1 MIKCFLSHS
10 SKDKAS
16 YVRQVAEKLKTEI
29 KVYDEETFEKG
40 MSPIE
45 EIISGLGESSLFVV
59 FISESALNST
69 WVKDELSKAKI
80 LFDQEKL
87 DRIYPIIIDENIDFT
102 DQRIPQW
109 MRDNLN
115 IQPILNPGIAAR
127 KINARLTEIS
137 WNYHPRLKEK
147 KEIFVGR
154 NSLVKTIEERLDDFS
169 LITPSVLF
177 ASGLTSIG
185 RKSLLQ
191 YSLRK
196 SSCVRES
203 FEFPVISLSQYDGI
217 EDFILKINDLGLC
230 KVEKLRER
238 LSGTYEEKINIAKEF
253 VEKLVTEKERILI
266 EDRGTIVGTDGEVV
280 DWFYSA
286 IEPAIAE
293 EYLAFIVAS
302 KYRLQP
308 STNRVKPELFS
319 VSVGELDINER
330 NGLLV
335 RYSKFENLDLKRE
348 DLSFFSDLLSG
359 YPEQVLYTVHLI
371 RDSGVH
377 KAKRVSHTIQQ
388 YASDKAKVVLD
399 GFKNDQKALDLIHL
413 LSKFEFISYD
423 VLFEIADEN
432 VYFPVLENLL
442 ASSVCERMGTSA
454 DYVRVNEAIRD
465 YVSRNRFGIPT
476 IFDEA
481 VKTHVDSFIKRYS
494 DDNADISDY
503 LFSAQ
508 EALRA
513 GGDIPQD
520 LIIPSVFIKTIKKLY
535 DEDRNY
541 QEASTLADRIL
552 LREKNLHSKTINH
565 IRFIKCQCLARIRS
579 PEFFQE
585 VRKVPEPDR
594 SFLYGFYYR
603 LSGDYTKA
611 EESLNKV
618 IAKGRRDPRTLG
630 ELVLVYMQSDEYDLA
645 YSIAKESYRARKNN
659 PINANNYFSC
669 LIIRERTT
677 ENRTELEQIIS
688 SLELDASDR
697 AQEMLY
703 SAKARMAAFYDSDE
717 KKSMDIIEDAIIRFP
732 SVDYPTLTKA
742 DLATFFK
749 NEKALKE
756 AVEKLEK
763 NVSRNAQTFR
773 PYIRYKATLLA
784 MTGELHQAKL
794 LVQKELKGL
803 IGSSQQKL
811 IERLESLANE
821 RNRHS

>member
-16 YVRQVAEKLKTEI
+16 YVRPVAEKLKTEV
-29 KVYDEETFEKG
+29 KVFDEETFEKG
-40 MSPIE
+40 MSPAE
-45 EIISGLGESSLFVV
+45 EIIAGLGETSLFVI
-59 FISESALNST
+59 FLSEHALESD
-69 WVKDELSKAKI
+69 WVKNELSRAKF
-80 LFDQEKL
+80 LLDQDKI
-87 DRIYPIIIDENIDFT
+87 DRIYPIIIDEGLDYT
-102 DQRIPQW
+102 DSRIPQW

-115 IQPILNPGIAAR
+115 IQPILTPGIAAR

-154 NSLVKTIEERLDDFS
+154 NALVNTIEERLDDFS
-169 LITPSVLF
+169 LPTPSAIF

-191 YSLRK
+191 YALRK
-196 SSCVRES
+196 ASCVRES
-203 FEFPVISLSQYDGI
+203 FEFPVISLSPYDGI
-217 EDFILKINDLGLC
+217 EDFILKLSDLGLS
-230 KVEKLRER
+230 KSERIHER
-238 LSGTYEEKINIAKEF
+238 LSGSYAEKIELAQEL
-253 VEKLVTEKERILI
+253 VHKLFLEKERVLI
-266 EDRGTIVGTDGEVV
+266 EDRGALVGTEGKVV
-280 DWFYSA
+280 DWFSNA
-286 IEPAIAE
+286 IEPAKE
-293 EYLAFIVAS
+293 EGYLSFIVAS
-302 KYRLQP
+302 RYRLNA
-308 STNRVKPELFS
+308 STNRVSPEFFA
-319 VSVGELDINER
+319 VSVGELDVNER
-330 NGLLV
+330 KGLLV
-335 RYSKFENLDLKRE
+335 RYSKFEELNLSKE

-359 YPEQVLYTVHLI
+359 YPEQVLYAVNLV
-371 RDSGVH
+371 RDNGVH
-377 KAKRVSHTIQQ
+377 KAKRLSHTIQQ

-399 GFKNDQKALDLIHL
+399 GLKNEQQVLNLIHL
-413 LSKFEFISYD
+413 LSKFEFISYE
-423 VLFEIADEN
+423 VLFEIVDEQT
-432 VYFPVLENLL
+432 YFPVLEKLL

-476 IFDEA
+476 IFDAA
-481 VKTHVDSFIKRYS
+481 VKAHVNSFIQRYS
-494 DDNADISDY
+494 DENPDISDY

-508 EALRA
+508 EALRT

-541 QEASTLADRIL
+541 QEANSLADRIL
-552 LREKNLHSKTINH
+552 QREKSLHSNTINH
-565 IRFIKCQCLARIRS
+565 IRFIKCQCLARLRS
-579 PEFFQE
+579 ADFFNE

-611 EESLNKV
+611 EENLNR
-618 IAKGRRDPRTLG
+618 IISKGRRDPRTLG

-645 YSIAKESYRARKNN
+645 FSLAKENYRARKNN

-669 LIIRERTT
+669 LIIRERTP
-677 ENRTELEQIIS
+677 ENKEELEQIIS
-688 SLELDASDR
+688 SLELDTSDR

-703 SAKARMAAFYDSDE
+703 SAKARMAAFYDNDE
-717 KKSMDIIEDAIIRFP
+717 KRSMAIIEDAIDRFP

-756 AVEKLEK
+756 AVGKLEK

-784 MTGELHQAKL
+784 MSGELHQAKL
-794 LVQKELKGL
+794 LVSKELKGL

-811 IERLESLANE
+811 IERLESLASE
-821 RNRHS
+821 RGK

>member
-10 SKDKAS
+10 SKDKIG
-16 YVRQVAEKLKTEI
+16 YVRLVAEKLKKEI
-29 KVYDEETFEKG
+29 KIFDEETFEKG
-40 MSPIE
+40 MSPAE
-45 EIISGLGESSLFVV
+45 EIISGLGETSLFVI
-59 FISESALNST
+59 FISKHALESS
-69 WVKDELSKAKI
+69 WVKDELNNAKF
-80 LFDQEKL
+80 LLDQNKI
-87 DRIYPIIIDENIDFT
+87 DRIYPIIIDEGLDHT
-102 DQRIPQW
+102 DPRIPQW

-147 KEIFVGR
+147 REIFVGR
-154 NSLVKTIEERLDDFS
+154 NALVNTIEERLDNFS
-169 LITPSVLF
+169 LPTPSVIF

-191 YSLRK
+191 YALRK
-196 SSCVRES
+196 ASCVRES
-203 FEFPVISLSQYDGI
+203 FEFPVIYLSQYDGI
-217 EDFILKINDLGLC
+217 EDFILKLNDLGLS
-230 KVEKLRER
+230 KVDKIQER
-238 LSGTYEEKINIAKEF
+238 LSASYDEKIELAQELTY
-253 VEKLVTEKERILI
+253 KLLLEKERVLI
-266 EDRGTIVGTDGEVV
+266 EDRGALVGTEGVVV
-280 DWFYSA
+280 DWFSSA
-286 IEPAIAE
+286 IEPVKTE
-293 EYLAFIVAS
+293 GYLSFIVAS
-302 KYRLQP
+302 KYRLNAAI
-308 STNRVKPELFS
+308 NRVSPEFFS
-319 VSVGELDINER
+319 VSVGELDTKER

-335 RYSKFENLDLKRE
+335 RYSKFEEIELSRE

-359 YPEQVLYTVHLI
+359 YPEQVLYTVNLV
-371 RDSGVH
+371 RDNGVH
-377 KAKRVSHTIQQ
+377 KAKRLSHTIQQ

-399 GFKNDQKALDLIHL
+399 GLKSEQQALNLIHL

-423 VLFEIADEN
+423 VLFEIVDERT
-432 VYFPVLENLL
+432 YFPVLEKLL
-442 ASSVCERMGTSA
+442 SSSVCERMGTSA

-476 IFDEA
+476 IFDAA
-481 VKTHVDSFIKRYS
+481 VKSHVNSFIQRYS
-494 DDNADISDY
+494 DENPDISDY

-508 EALRA
+508 EALRM

-541 QEASTLADRIL
+541 QEANSLADRIL
-552 LREKNLHSKTINH
+552 LRENSLHAQTINH
-565 IRFIKCQCLARIRS
+565 IRFIKCQCLARLRS
-579 PEFFQE
+579 SDFFNE
-585 VRKVPEPDR
+585 VRKVPEPDK

-611 EESLNKV
+611 EENLNKV
-618 IAKGRRDPRTLG
+618 ISKGRRDPRTLG

-645 YSIAKESYRARKNN
+645 FSLAKENYKTRKSN

-669 LIIRERTT
+669 LIIRERTP
-677 ENRTELEQIIS
+677 ENKEELEQIIS
-688 SLELDASDR
+688 SLELDTSDR

-703 SAKARMAAFYDSDE
+703 SAKARMCAFYENDE
-717 KKSMDIIEDAIIRFP
+717 IQSMAIIEDAIERFP

-749 NEKALKE
+749 NENALRE

-784 MTGELHQAKL
+784 MSGELHAAKL
-794 LVQKELKGL
+794 LVLKELKGL

-811 IERLESLANE
+811 IDRLESLAHE
-821 RNRHS
+821 RN